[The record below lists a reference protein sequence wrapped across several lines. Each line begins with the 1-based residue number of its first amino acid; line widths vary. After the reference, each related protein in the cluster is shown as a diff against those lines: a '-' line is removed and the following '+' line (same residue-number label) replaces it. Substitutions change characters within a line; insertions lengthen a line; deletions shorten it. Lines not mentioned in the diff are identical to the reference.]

1 MSSNQPLPGNTP
13 IAAENFN
20 NGDWS
25 ARALE
30 AVRIAIECEDVP
42 EDTEYRAQANSD
54 GREASASPH
63 SDRSSSKREEPPV
76 AWASGLIAPARDR
89 LSFPAIGTSGPG
101 RRRVFFLV
109 LLAAAFGLGWAA
121 GVGYFGQVHLNPVSV
136 SSPPS
141 FTTSAFVP
149 DPGIVSGS
157 RPNGITNKSRRSVL
171 DRKTPPTGGTPT
183 NTAELASQKDVRETA
198 MPLPRVPAQMNPG
211 IRDTM
216 EPLVQTKPKRTPSP
230 DTRPVT
236 IEGWAIREVRGSAAL
251 LEGPDG
257 IRSVVAGDTI
267 PGIGRIDS
275 IVRWGNRW
283 LVATSSG
290 LVTTP

>member
-89 LSFPAIGTSGPG
+89 LSFPAIGAGASPG
-101 RRRVFFLV
+101 FFLSSTCGGIRV
-109 LLAAAFGLGWAA
+109 
-121 GVGYFGQVHLNPVSV
+121 GVGCRSWVLW
-136 SSPPS
+136 
-141 FTTSAFVP
+141 TSA
-149 DPGIVSGS
+149 
-157 RPNGITNKSRRSVL
+157 
-171 DRKTPPTGGTPT
+171 
-183 NTAELASQKDVRETA
+183 SQ
-198 MPLPRVPAQMNPG
+198 
-211 IRDTM
+211 
-216 EPLVQTKPKRTPSP
+216 PSLRLFP
-230 DTRPVT
+230 SQFHHFRLCP
-236 IEGWAIREVRGSAAL
+236 
-251 LEGPDG
+251 
-257 IRSVVAGDTI
+257 
-267 PGIGRIDS
+267 
-275 IVRWGNRW
+275 
-283 LVATSSG
+283 
-290 LVTTP
+290 